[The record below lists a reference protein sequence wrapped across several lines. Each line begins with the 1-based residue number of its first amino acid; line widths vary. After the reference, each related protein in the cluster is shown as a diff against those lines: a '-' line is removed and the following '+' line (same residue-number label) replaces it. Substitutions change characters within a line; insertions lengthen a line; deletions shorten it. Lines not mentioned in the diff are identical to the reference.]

1 MCIHMSD
8 SNNQSEASTGMRVWS
23 PVAASHGA
31 QFTAQR
37 IGGGTLGGQADPFL
51 NVDHFRMS
59 APTFPPHPH
68 AGFSAV
74 TYLLPESAGRMLNR
88 DGRGDHHSILPGGV
102 HWTAAGSGLVH
113 EEVPDPAG
121 SLAEGMQIFV
131 RQPLDQEHQ
140 PAIVHHV
147 EPGAVPLAEIGPG
160 GWVRVVAGQFGDL
173 AAPFTPPSALQML
186 DIALAP
192 GQGLEWHNPW
202 NDGGVA
208 IYVFSGGIR
217 IDDVAVSAPQVAVFE
232 RGVRALRL
240 AATVGDARL
249 ILLAGQPLDVPSI
262 ASGPFVLSSQAAIDA
277 AYERYRRGDM
287 GTIPA

>member
-1 MCIHMSD
+1 MCIHMT
-8 SNNQSEASTGMRVWS
+8 ASLNHIAAMRISS
-23 PVAASHGA
+23 PVAASHGP

-37 IGGGTLGGQADPFL
+37 IGDAILGRQADPFL

-74 TYLLPESAGRMLNR
+74 TYLLPESAGGMLNR
-88 DGRGDHHSILPGGV
+88 DGRGDRHPILPGGV

-113 EEVPDPAG
+113 EEVPDPVG
-121 SLAEGMQIFV
+121 SLAEGMQVFV
-131 RQPLDQEHQ
+131 RQPLDQEQ
-140 PAIVHHV
+140 LPAVVHHV
-147 EPGAVPLAEIGPG
+147 DPAAMPVAAIGPG

-173 AAPFTPPSALQML
+173 VAPFTPPSPVQML

-202 NDGGVA
+202 SAGGAAV
-208 IYVFSGGIR
+208 YVFSGGIR
-217 IDDVAVSAPQVAVFE
+217 IDDIAVSAQQVAVFE
-232 RGVRALRL
+232 RGVPSLRL

-277 AYERYRRGDM
+277 AFARYRRGEM
-287 GTIPA
+287 GAIPA